1 MSKIWQPAVLRVV
14 LLPVVGALGAIVAMV
29 WPVGHKA
36 FCAGLSG
43 LVI

>member
-1 MSKIWQPAVLRVV
+1 MNNLKYRVV

-36 FCAGLSG
+36 FCAGLAG
-43 LVI
+43 VVL